1 MNLFSG
7 LKGEGM
13 NKVQS
18 ELEKFAEEFNQLCEK
33 FDVYV
38 YSNFQHEIAVVK
50 YQTDG
55 SEKVTYLKG
64 DRVA

>member
-18 ELEKFAEEFNQLCEK
+18 DLERFAEEFKQLCEK
-33 FDVYV
+33 YNVYV
-38 YSNFQHEIAVVK
+38 TENGLCNMYAGKQDSQEVI
-50 YQTDG
+50 
-55 SEKVTYLKG
+55 YLKG
-64 DRVA
+64 DHVG

>member
-18 ELEKFAEEFNQLCEK
+18 DLEKFAEELKQLCEK
-33 FDVYV
+33 YDVMIW
-38 YSNFQHEIAVVK
+38 SDWF
-50 YQTDG
+50 G
-55 SEKVTYLKG
+55 SIKVSSKDNVRPFL
-64 DRVA
+64 DLE

>member
-18 ELEKFAEEFNQLCEK
+18 DLEKFAEEFKQLCEK
-33 FDVYV
+33 YNVYV
-38 YSNFQHEIAVVK
+38 TENGLCKMYAGKKDSQDVI
-50 YQTDG
+50 
-55 SEKVTYLKG
+55 YLKG
-64 DRVA
+64 DHVG